1 MIDLPVYQSR
11 IRNLGNDKSL
21 AGFVLAFSRQ
31 ILDFASNI
39 LRSSYLF
46 SLFLI
51 LKSFYCKTKKVLAL
65 QKPSRAQENFL
76 LYTPK
81 IFPQHWIQRLE
92 KEYPLASIA

>member
-21 AGFVLAFSRQ
+21 VEFVLAFSRQ

-46 SLFLI
+46 L
-51 LKSFYCKTKKVLAL
+51 
-65 QKPSRAQENFL
+65 
-76 LYTPK
+76 
-81 IFPQHWIQRLE
+81 
-92 KEYPLASIA
+92 

>member
-39 LRSSYLF
+39 LRSSYL
-46 SLFLI
+46 LFFNINHYGL
-51 LKSFYCKTKKVLAL
+51 LKSKVHIYLLFY
-65 QKPSRAQENFL
+65 
-76 LYTPK
+76 
-81 IFPQHWIQRLE
+81 
-92 KEYPLASIA
+92 